1 MFGRHR
7 STPDQDAAA
16 ALAEAFHERLAGSM
30 VTRRTDP
37 PRIDPNGLRGRLGG
51 SPTVG
56 LRERLDR
63 RFDRRLSPT

>member
-7 STPDQDAAA
+7 STPDQDVAI
-16 ALAEAFHERLAGSM
+16 LAEAFHERLAGSM
-30 VTRRTDP
+30 VSRRTDP
-37 PRIDPNGLRGRLGG
+37 PRIDPNNLRGRLGG
-51 SPTVG
+51 SPTAG